1 MLEKYY
7 NNYNINNNIK
17 RIDDI
22 IIMSLIELVDNTRT
36 DKNELHGYLEL
47 YEQLLSRLK
56 SSATNILEIGIGPFK
71 DPYDPKHNY
80 FPTGNGGSI
89 KLWADYFSNATIYA
103 VDIID
108 YDNIYDGIKNND
120 KIKLFSSS
128 NAYDAQF
135 VKENFIDKDIKFDM
149 LLDDGPHTLESMI
162 KFIQLYSGL
171 INDNGILMIEDI
183 PDVAWFN
190 ELLNITPEPLK
201 QYVNCYDVRHI
212 KNRFDSLVFVIDKQ
226 DK

>member
-1 MLEKYY
+1 
-7 NNYNINNNIK
+7 
-17 RIDDI
+17 
-22 IIMSLIELVDNTRT
+22 MSLIELVDNTRT
-36 DKNELHGYLEL
+36 DKNEIHGYLEL

-56 SSATNILEIGIGPFK
+56 TSATNILEIGIGPYK
-71 DPYDPKHNY
+71 DPNDPKHNY
-80 FPTGNGGSI
+80 YPFGNGGSI
-89 KLWADYFSNATIYA
+89 KLWADYFSNATIYTI
-103 VDIID
+103 DIID

-120 KIKLFSSS
+120 KIKIFSSS
-128 NAYDAQF
+128 NAYDEQF

-162 KFIQLYSGL
+162 NFIQLYSGL

-190 ELLNITPEPLK
+190 ELLSTTPEPLK
-201 QYVNCYDVRHI
+201 QYVKCYDVRHI